1 MKDMKQYAFLI
12 ATVLL
17 LFAGAGCYKK
27 EAVPSADFSIS
38 RNDSI
43 VPDTVT
49 FHNLSTNAESYKW
62 DFGDNT
68 TSSATN
74 PVHIYTDTVSAT
86 YSIMLKAYSK
96 SGEQW
101 AIKTRSIYVVH
112 KR

>member
-1 MKDMKQYAFLI
+1 MNNMKRYAFLI
-12 ATVLL
+12 PTVLL
-17 LFAGAGCYKK
+17 LFAGTGCYKK

-68 TSSATN
+68 TSSAAN
-74 PVHIYTDTVSAT
+74 PVHIYTDTVTAT

-101 AIKTRSIYVVH
+101 AIKTRSIYVLH

>member
-1 MKDMKQYAFLI
+1 MKDIKRYALLI
-12 ATVLL
+12 ATALL
-17 LFAGAGCYKK
+17 IFAGTGCYKK
-27 EAVPSADFSIS
+27 EAIPTADFSFS

-49 FHNLSTNAESYKW
+49 FHNLSTNADSYKW

-74 PVHIYTDTVSAT
+74 PVHIYTDTATTT
-86 YSIMLKAYSK
+86 YSIVLKSYSK

-101 AIKTRSIYVVH
+101 AIKTRNLFVQH

>member
-1 MKDMKQYAFLI
+1 MNDMKRYALVIAVALFL
-12 ATVLL
+12 
-17 LFAGAGCYKK
+17 FSGAGCYKK

-74 PVHIYTDTVSAT
+74 PVHIYTDTVTAT

-101 AIKTRSIYVVH
+101 AIKTRSLFVLH
-112 KR
+112 KK

>member
-1 MKDMKQYAFLI
+1 MA
-12 ATVLL
+12 VLSGVRL
-17 LFAGAGCYKK
+17 SVESDWPQQGLY
-27 EAVPSADFSIS
+27 
-38 RNDSI
+38 
-43 VPDTVT
+43 
-49 FHNLSTNAESYKW
+49 LSTNAESYKW

-101 AIKTRSIYVVH
+101 AIKSRSIYVVH